1 MKQNL
6 GIMKP
11 HYSKQI
17 LADHWPYAILRFHCI
32 IFILMSVEMRKVI
45 TLTTVSALLHLF
57 IKLDLR
63 VMANSFLSFFQIVIC
78 FIILLMFLQLGAC
91 VPSQMFVL
99 SWEHNSRLENEHLAM
114 PWGFVWPRLG
124 GGGGVEIPCPL

>member
-11 HYSKQI
+11 HYSQQI
-17 LADHWPYAILRFHCI
+17 LADHWPYAILSFHCI
-32 IFILMSVEMRKVI
+32 IFILMSVEMRKGNNI
-45 TLTTVSALLHLF
+45 GHCKCSTSSFRMMTNLF
-57 IKLDLR
+57 LC
-63 VMANSFLSFFQIVIC
+63 FFQIVIC

-99 SWEHNSRLENEHLAM
+99 SWEHNSTKMN
-114 PWGFVWPRLG
+114 
-124 GGGGVEIPCPL
+124 I

>member
-1 MKQNL
+1 M
-6 GIMKP
+6 
-11 HYSKQI
+11 
-17 LADHWPYAILRFHCI
+17 A
-32 IFILMSVEMRKVI
+32 
-45 TLTTVSALLHLF
+45 TVSALLHLF

-99 SWEHNSRLENEHLAM
+99 SWEHNSRLENEHLGM

-124 GGGGVEIPCPL
+124 GGGGKSPALYRVLVQLHG